1 MAVIKFNDSN
11 HFQLAGLKIL
21 LRLVNNKQQC
31 SKLNYTVMEVR
42 NEEEEFFPHGAIVFF
57 VLLITLCLVIWYGI
71 YFLML
76 SRT

>member
-1 MAVIKFNDSN
+1 
-11 HFQLAGLKIL
+11 
-21 LRLVNNKQQC
+21 
-31 SKLNYTVMEVR
+31 MEVR